1 MPSSGWLQR
10 SQDEARRQPAQG
22 GVNTMS
28 ERAIASPLS
37 VLSAAQGPLSPPSG
51 DEPPAG
57 LTVLIVED
65 ESGLADVLAV
75 HLEASGYH
83 PIIAH
88 DGLEA
93 LYVLD
98 RVTPHAVLLDL
109 HLPQVSGFRLIQLLK
124 QRPEMPRVPVIV
136 ITALSFQEAED
147 AVRAGADDFVTK
159 PFLPAEVVA
168 RVDRLIARL
177 A

>member
-1 MPSSGWLQR
+1 
-10 SQDEARRQPAQG
+10 
-22 GVNTMS
+22 MS
-28 ERAIASPLS
+28 ERTLAVPPAFVP
-37 VLSAAQGPLSPPSG
+37 AAPPVQVPGPPPSVRSTG
-51 DEPPAG
+51 GGAG
-57 LTVLIVED
+57 TGATPGRPVLVVED
-65 ESGLADVLAV
+65 EPGLAEVLAV
-75 HLEASGYH
+75 HLQASGYQ

-93 LYVLD
+93 LYALD

-124 QRPEMPRVPVIV
+124 QRPDVPRVPVIV
-136 ITALSFQEAED
+136 LTALSFQEAED

-159 PFLPAEVVA
+159 PFLPAEVVT
-168 RVDRLIARL
+168 RVDRLLERL

>member
-1 MPSSGWLQR
+1 MSDRTLAVPPGL
-10 SQDEARRQPAQG
+10 APA
-22 GVNTMS
+22 
-28 ERAIASPLS
+28 ASP
-37 VLSAAQGPLSPPSG
+37 VQVPVPPPSVRSTRG
-51 DEPPAG
+51 SDNGGAG
-57 LTVLIVED
+57 AAPGRPVLVVED
-65 ESGLADVLAV
+65 EPGLAEVLAV
-75 HLEASGYH
+75 HLQASGYQ

-93 LYVLD
+93 LYALD

-124 QRPEMPRVPVIV
+124 QRPDVPRVPVIV
-136 ITALSFQEAED
+136 LTALSFQEAED

-159 PFLPAEVVA
+159 PFLPAEVVT
-168 RVDRLIARL
+168 RVDRLLERL

>member
-1 MPSSGWLQR
+1 
-10 SQDEARRQPAQG
+10 
-22 GVNTMS
+22 MS
-28 ERAIASPLS
+28 ERTLAVPPGFAP
-37 VLSAAQGPLSPPSG
+37 AALPVQVPGPPPSVRSTHSG
-51 DEPPAG
+51 NGGGAAAPGRP
-57 LTVLIVED
+57 VLVVED
-65 ESGLADVLAV
+65 EPGLAEVLAV
-75 HLEASGYH
+75 HLQASGYQ

-93 LYVLD
+93 LYALD

-124 QRPEMPRVPVIV
+124 QRPDVPRVPVIV
-136 ITALSFQEAED
+136 LTALSFQEAED

-159 PFLPAEVVA
+159 PFLPAEVVT
-168 RVDRLIARL
+168 RVDRLLERL

>member
-1 MPSSGWLQR
+1 
-10 SQDEARRQPAQG
+10 
-22 GVNTMS
+22 MS
-28 ERAIASPLS
+28 ERAIASPPQ
-37 VLSAAQGPLSPPSG
+37 VLSAAQGPLPPHTK
-51 DEPPAG
+51 DETPG
-57 LTVLIVED
+57 VQTILIVED
-65 ESGLADVLAV
+65 EVGLADVLAV
-75 HLEASGYH
+75 HLEAAGYQY
-83 PIIAH
+83 IIAH

-98 RVTPHAVLLDL
+98 RITPHAVLLDL

-168 RVDRLIARL
+168 RVDRLIARVG
-177 A
+177 